1 MAHIITL
8 ISNTLTGFKEG
19 VIDIMGS
26 LSALK
31 ECVNTVQV
39 HIRSMAVPSRKLC
52 CILILSDDAAGQM
65 MGRGSLL

>member
-1 MAHIITL
+1 
-8 ISNTLTGFKEG
+8 
-19 VIDIMGS
+19 MGS